1 MCIRDSVS
9 TVYAT
14 DGEAGTAPGRK
25 SATVLLV
32 DDDRTYLEM
41 VALKLELEGHA
52 VVTATDGAEGLEL
65 ARRQLPDIIFL
76 DAALSGLDGLDLL
89 TRLKADQATR
99 DIPVVVVSGHCE
111 RLLIENCR
119 RLGAIDYLVKS
130 MSVPAT
136 LSSAVESYVRVRSAA
151 A

>member
-1 MCIRDSVS
+1 MTTASS
-9 TVYAT
+9 TPVRSGPT
-14 DGEAGTAPGRK
+14 PKRR
-25 SATVLLV
+25 SAAVLLI
-32 DDDRTYLEM
+32 DDDRSYLEM
-41 VALKLELEGHA
+41 VTLKLELEGHT
-52 VVTATDGAEGLEL
+52 VVTATDGAEGLEI

-76 DAALSGLDGLDLL
+76 DIVLTGLDGLDLL
-89 TRLKADQATR
+89 ARLKADQATR
-99 DIPVVVVSGHCE
+99 EIPVVVVSGRCE

-136 LSSAVESYVRVRSAA
+136 LSYAVESYAGVRSAA

>member
-1 MCIRDSVS
+1 MGGMS
-9 TVYAT
+9 TAYA
-14 DGEAGTAPGRK
+14 APVRSSPSPRRR
-25 SATVLLV
+25 SAAVLLI
-32 DDDRTYLEM
+32 DDDRSYLEM
-41 VALKLELEGHA
+41 VTLKLELEGHI

-76 DAALSGLDGLDLL
+76 DAVLSGIDGLDLL

-136 LSSAVESYVRVRSAA
+136 LSYAVESYGRVRSAA